1 MTTIGNKK
9 WAIAGSNIP
18 AESHGEEPDFTSR
31 DSLWLL
37 NACAIDAE
45 VSITIYYADRDP
57 VGPYEIGVA
66 ARRVRQIRFNDLI
79 DPQAIPLCVDYG
91 AVIES
96 TVPIVVQLSQV
107 DTRQARNARTL
118 SLAFPAG

>member
-18 AESHGEEPDFTSR
+18 ARSHGDEPEFTSR

-37 NACAIDAE
+37 NTSNEDAE

-57 VGPYEIGVA
+57 VGPYEIQVA
-66 ARRVRQIRFNDLI
+66 GERVRQVRFNDLI
-79 DPQAIPLCVDYG
+79 DPQAIPLCVDYA
-91 AVIES
+91 AVVES
-96 TVPIVVQLSQV
+96 SVPIVVQLSQL
-107 DTRQARNARTL
+107 DTRQAENARTL